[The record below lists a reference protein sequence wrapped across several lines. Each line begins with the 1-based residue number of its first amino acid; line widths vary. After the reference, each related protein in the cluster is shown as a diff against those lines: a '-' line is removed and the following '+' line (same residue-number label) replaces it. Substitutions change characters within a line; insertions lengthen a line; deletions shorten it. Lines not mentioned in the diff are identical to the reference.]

1 MDTEI
6 KKFRPHTCQY
16 CGAERK
22 LVETLI
28 DDEFF
33 WNEDEK
39 RYEPNKF
46 TDCFDYTG
54 NEWCGQCKEEWT
66 GL

>member
-1 MDTEI
+1 MQQTKEFS
-6 KKFRPHTCQY
+6 KHACQY

-33 WNEDEK
+33 WNGDDK

-46 TDCFDYTG
+46 TDSFEHTG
-54 NEWCGQCKEEWT
+54 NERCAECKKKWT
-66 GL
+66 GT